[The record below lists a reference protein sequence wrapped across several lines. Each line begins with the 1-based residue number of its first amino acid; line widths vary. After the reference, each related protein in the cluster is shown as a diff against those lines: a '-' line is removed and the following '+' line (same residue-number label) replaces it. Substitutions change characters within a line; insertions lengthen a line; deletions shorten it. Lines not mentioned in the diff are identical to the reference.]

1 MRGKTIGEM
10 KVGES
15 AYVEKTI
22 SESDVYLFAGITGDF
37 NPAHVNKVEAEKS
50 RFGRR
55 IAHGM
60 LCAGLISAVLGTRL
74 PGPGTIYLGQ
84 ELKFTKPV
92 FIGDTIRA
100 TVTVSEL
107 REEKNIVKLQTVC
120 TNQDGEIVLE
130 GVATMMPPKA

>member
-15 AYVEKTI
+15 AHVEKTI

-55 IAHGM
+55 DRPRHATAQGS
-60 LCAGLISAVLGTRL
+60 SARCWAPDCRVRAPSILGR
-74 PGPGTIYLGQ
+74 
-84 ELKFTKPV
+84 
-92 FIGDTIRA
+92 
-100 TVTVSEL
+100 
-107 REEKNIVKLQTVC
+107 N
-120 TNQDGEIVLE
+120 
-130 GVATMMPPKA
+130 